1 MKILLLFLFML
12 FPKEHNNVSSS
23 IIVVDVVGVARD
35 CNSFRILGLIKV
47 CDIKCDSTKFIV
59 NFN

>member
-1 MKILLLFLFML
+1 MKILLLFLL
-12 FPKEHNNVSSS
+12 FLYPKEQSYVST

-35 CNSFRILGLIKV
+35 CNSFRILGVKKV

>member
-1 MKILLLFLFML
+1 MKILLLFLFMS
-12 FPKEHNNVSSS
+12 FQKEHTDASS
-23 IIVVDVVGVARD
+23 IIVVDTVGVARD
-35 CNSFRILGLIKV
+35 CDSFRILGVKKV

>member
-1 MKILLLFLFML
+1 MKILLLFLL
-12 FPKEHNNVSSS
+12 FLYPKEQSYIST

-35 CNSFRILGLIKV
+35 CDSFRILGLNKV